1 MTTSTCSA
9 SSRFHDDLPGPAAV
23 SGSDDPPAFLYVG
36 PEARCVLEHL
46 SEVELCELSIDHALE
61 DVGRELDL
69 PVPPSRPPHPGL
81 VLSPEATGQNVGYQ
95 AGCGHIAAAGSPAAP
110 FYVRDVRVGDLPIA
124 PL

>member
-9 SSRFHDDLPGPAAV
+9 SSRFYDDLPGPAAV

-61 DVGRELDL
+61 DMRRELEL
-69 PVPPSRPPHPGL
+69 PIPPGRPPHPGL
-81 VLSPEATGQNVGYQ
+81 VL
-95 AGCGHIAAAGSPAAP
+95 
-110 FYVRDVRVGDLPIA
+110 
-124 PL
+124 